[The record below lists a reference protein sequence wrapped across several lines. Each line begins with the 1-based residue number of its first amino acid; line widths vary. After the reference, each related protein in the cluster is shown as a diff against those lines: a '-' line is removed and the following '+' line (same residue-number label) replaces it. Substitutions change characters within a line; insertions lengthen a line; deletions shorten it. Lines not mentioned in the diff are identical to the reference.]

1 MPALSWMLAGALA
14 ALPPCDLPDLTRSPY
29 EQASKHQ
36 VKVLPDGAFGV
47 AMEDPVSESE
57 ALLPGNPEAPVPPR
71 PHSKA
76 TTWLWSEASGWLLV
90 PVGYQVTRAAVGV
103 DGSWVI
109 EMQGRDNARL
119 RASSTGACVGCAL
132 SSGALL
138 FERYAQE
145 ARDNEFEFCQGST
158 QPIHE
163 DQRSDNRV
171 RFHYQIGQRHD
182 AVALIGSEDY
192 GYEEL
197 VVSGMEPTLRE
208 EILGAFTVE

>member
-1 MPALSWMLAGALA
+1 MLWTSWMLAGALT

-29 EQASKHQ
+29 EQPSTHEI
-36 VKVLPDGAFGV
+36 KVLPDGAFGV
-47 AMEDPVSESE
+47 AMADPMSESDG
-57 ALLPGNPEAPVPPR
+57 LLPGNPEAPAPSR

-90 PVGYQVTRAAVGV
+90 PIGYQVTRAAVGV

-109 EMQGRDNARL
+109 EMQGRDNGRL

-138 FERYAQE
+138 FERYARE
-145 ARDNEFEFCQGST
+145 ARDNEFEFCQGT
-158 QPIHE
+158 RQPISE
-163 DQRSDNRV
+163 DERSEDRV
-171 RFHYQIGQRHD
+171 RFHYDLGQRHD
-182 AVALIGSEDY
+182 AVALIASEDY

-197 VVSGMEPTLRE
+197 VVSGMDPKLRDE
-208 EILGAFTVE
+208 VLGGFTVD